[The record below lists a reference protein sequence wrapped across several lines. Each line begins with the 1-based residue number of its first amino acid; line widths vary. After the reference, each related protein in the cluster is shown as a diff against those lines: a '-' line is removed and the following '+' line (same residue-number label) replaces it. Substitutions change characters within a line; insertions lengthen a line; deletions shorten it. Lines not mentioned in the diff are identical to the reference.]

1 MQYPDNYLKQYHID
15 GAVNTDTHPCFVD
28 SNSYPNFQEDLH
40 TFKDLLLGAVQNGSK
55 PLTFYKF
62 GDGDFYFLEQIS
74 TGSAG
79 VGNRALSKDYSDIK
93 HEEFTSGAKLCDYYT
108 CEFYEQNRN
117 HFKEVIQERI
127 DFPAEFGYGLVANK
141 WLLKTFS
148 GDIGLI
154 GGKEK
159 IDLIQTLMQSTEY
172 QEYLGLEKFQDYIT
186 IPQKFACD
194 NIDETEKLVA
204 EQLKDSTSKIFLLGI
219 GHVKSGLL
227 HRLPKH
233 KNAIYLDVGS
243 AIDALCGVI
252 DPDRPYFGAWTN
264 YQIENYDYSNIDLLQ
279 YGWNGNIKKIKV

>member
-1 MQYPDNYLKQYHID
+1 MQYPDNYLKQYYID

-28 SNSYPNFQEDLH
+28 SNSYPNFQEDLDR
-40 TFKDLLLGAVQNGSK
+40 FKDLLLGAVQNGSR

-62 GDGDFYFLEQIS
+62 GDGDFYFLKQIS

-127 DFPAEFGYGLVANK
+127 DFPAEFGYGLVANR

-148 GDIGLI
+148 GNIGLI

-172 QEYLGLEKFQDYIT
+172 QEYLGLEKFEDYIS

-194 NIDETEKLVA
+194 DINKTELMIA
-204 EQLKDSTSKIFLLGI
+204 DQLKKSTSRIFLLGI
-219 GHVKSGLL
+219 GHVKSALL

-243 AIDALCGVI
+243 SIDAIAGII
-252 DPDRPYFGAWTN
+252 DPGRPYFAGWTN
-264 YQIENYDYSNIDLLQ
+264 HQIEDYDYSKIDLLQ
-279 YGWNGNIKKIKV
+279 YNWDGNIKKIK